1 MREILFSVSTRP
13 DGSLIGE
20 NAAMRIAISG
30 LDRDDLHHEAR
41 EALIRAVGPAHV
53 SYRVRLAIPQRS
65 VQCLST
71 VAMPKVD

>member
-30 LDRDDLHHEAR
+30 LDRDEL
-41 EALIRAVGPAHV
+41 EALFLIGLEHLKG
-53 SYRVRLAIPQRS
+53 VR
-65 VQCLST
+65 
-71 VAMPKVD
+71 